1 MYKRAIVPK
10 DFVVP
15 VQLKTS
21 RCIFQPL
28 TQRDV
33 VRDFDAVMSSEDFLR
48 NVFNPKSAWPTG
60 LSLEGNLA
68 DLGWHEVEFRNRSS
82 FAYTIVDLSDDQTLG
97 CAYVYPSDHS
107 QFDVYATCWV
117 RDSERETGLDQHV
130 FDSFRSWLSD
140 KWPFVSVAFPGRLIS
155 WSEWYD
161 QID

>member
-68 DLGWHEVEFRNRSS
+68 DLGWHEVESVS
-82 FAYTIVDLSDDQTLG
+82 YTHLTL
-97 CAYVYPSDHS
+97 P
-107 QFDVYATCWV
+107 T
-117 RDSERETGLDQHV
+117 T
-130 FDSFRSWLSD
+130 
-140 KWPFVSVAFPGRLIS
+140 
-155 WSEWYD
+155 
-161 QID
+161 

>member
-15 VQLKTS
+15 VQLRTS

-48 NVFNPKSAWPTG
+48 NVFYPKSAWPTG

-68 DLGWHEVEFRNRSS
+68 DLGWLEV
-82 FAYTIVDLSDDQTLG
+82 
-97 CAYVYPSDHS
+97 HS

-140 KWPFVSVAFPGRLIS
+140 KWPFESVAFPGRLIS

>member
-48 NVFNPKSAWPTG
+48 NVFNPKSAWRR
-60 LSLEGNLA
+60 SWLEGNLA

-97 CAYVYPSDHS
+97 CATFISDHS

-117 RDSERETGLDQHV
+117 RDSEQKPD
-130 FDSFRSWLSD
+130 
-140 KWPFVSVAFPGRLIS
+140 
-155 WSEWYD
+155 
-161 QID
+161 